1 MRMSGMFISEFG
13 FDRLIN
19 VYKWAICGLGGTGKR
34 KLRMSE
40 STEIQTT
47 DFVDLAADIVAAY
60 VSNNPVRT
68 ADLPDLIRNVHAALN
83 GLVAGTAQVA
93 EEVAPEKPS
102 PAQIR
107 KSVMPDGIV
116 SFLDGKSY
124 KTLKRHLSSHGL
136 DPHSYRQRYGLP
148 ADYPMVAP
156 SYAAM
161 RSELAKS
168 IGLGQVANRNED
180 DEVPPKTKGRKQAA

>member
-1 MRMSGMFISEFG
+1 
-13 FDRLIN
+13 
-19 VYKWAICGLGGTGKR
+19 
-34 KLRMSE
+34 MSE
-40 STEIQTT
+40 NTELQTT

-68 ADLPDLIRNVHAALN
+68 TDLPDLIRSVHAALN
-83 GLVAGTAQVA
+83 GLVSGVAQTA
-93 EEVAPEKPS
+93 EEIAPEKPTA
-102 PAQIR
+102 AQIR
-107 KSVMPDGIV
+107 KSVMPDGII

-180 DEVPPKTKGRKQAA
+180 EDAQPKTKGRKQAA

>member
-1 MRMSGMFISEFG
+1 
-13 FDRLIN
+13 
-19 VYKWAICGLGGTGKR
+19 
-34 KLRMSE
+34 MSE

-136 DPHSYRQRYGLP
+136 DPHSYRLRYGLP